1 MTLLVLS
8 LISKLYFKSLLDGLL
23 MYWSCN
29 KKLVS
34 DALGICV
41 AQNITIKILDVM
53 TGYLNTTLSVEDI
66 WCSGMLSTSICSA
79 FCIL

>member
-1 MTLLVLS
+1 MALIVLS
-8 LISKLYFKSLLDGLL
+8 PFYTLYFKVLFDGLL
-23 MYWSCN
+23 IYRSSN
-29 KKLVS
+29 GKLVS
-34 DALGICV
+34 DALGVYV